1 MKRYCI
7 QPPHVTLDG
16 FTYWKEYETYSE
28 YNYLRQ
34 GIISR
39 AKIRHFEVSLRV
51 TSKYFRKSNVIDFGC
66 GDGYFIPSLAK
77 YFNRVVAIDKD
88 PNSIKIADKIVSKL
102 GINNINVMC
111 SEDLTVKEIA
121 TKLSG
126 EQYHILFLLEVL
138 EHIGDKPSSVY
149 ESKVNF
155 LREVS
160 TLICQTGTIVIS
172 VPKMIGMAFLIQRVG
187 LSLFRMNRERIST
200 KDLIRSSIFNDTSN
214 LEKQWSGGHLGFNH
228 KKLERCI
235 RLGNEFDILEKR
247 NGLFQIIYV
256 IRKRKAIHA

>member
-1 MKRYCI
+1 PI
-7 QPPHVTLDG
+7 TTLGG

-28 YNYLRQ
+28 YNYLRP
-34 GIISR
+34 GIISQV
-39 AKIRHFEVSLRV
+39 KTRHFEVSLRL

-102 GINNINVMC
+102 GINNVNVMC
-111 SEDLTVKEIA
+111 NGDLTIKEIA
-121 TKLSG
+121 MKLSG

-138 EHIGDKPSSVY
+138 EHIGDTSSSVY

-155 LREVS
+155 LQEVS
-160 TLICQTGTIVIS
+160 TLIRDEGTIVIS
-172 VPKMIGMAFLIQRVG
+172 VPKMIGIAFLIQRVG

-214 LEKQWSGGHLGFNH
+214 LEKQWSGGHMGFNY
-228 KKLERCI
+228 KKLEKYIGI
-235 RLGNEFDILEKR
+235 RNEFDILEKR
-247 NGLFQIIYV
+247 NDLFQIIYV